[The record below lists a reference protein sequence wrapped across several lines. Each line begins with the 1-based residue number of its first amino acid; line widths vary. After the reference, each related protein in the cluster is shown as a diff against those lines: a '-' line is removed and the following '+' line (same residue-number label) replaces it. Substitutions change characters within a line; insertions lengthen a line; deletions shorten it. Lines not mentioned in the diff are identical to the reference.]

1 MKNNF
6 VDIKKFGFYYGMP
19 KHIVRES
26 LEKEGYDVFG
36 DKDFL
41 LIYGRFKEEF
51 TKSIET
57 YTSVKFEAE
66 NDCISKIRGI

>member
-19 KHIVRES
+19 KCIARAS
-26 LEKEGYDVFG
+26 LEKEGYEVFG
-36 DKDFL
+36 GKNFL

-51 TKSIET
+51 TRTIET
-57 YTSVKFEAE
+57 YTAVKFEIE
-66 NDCISKIRGI
+66 NDSIANIKGT